1 MIEISMN
8 NISNINAEKNP
19 YPLYGFSGIVT
30 DWLKWDCDWLTL
42 IHSLTVVSFMES
54 HFCKVCT
61 TNQCSNS

>member
-8 NISNINAEKNP
+8 NISNINAEKYP

-42 IHSLTVVSFMES
+42 IHSLTVVFIYGVP
-54 HFCKVCT
+54 FL
-61 TNQCSNS
+61 